1 MVGLAFGD
9 RGSGEEWYSVKR
21 EPTGFTH
28 RLILG
33 CERKV
38 SRIIPG
44 FAMWTSRGIEMFL
57 IGMGKSVEG
66 TDLEEDWLQG
76 FGQI

>member
-1 MVGLAFGD
+1 MVGLACGG
-9 RGSGEEWYSVKR
+9 RGRGGVVFSQEKANRIHSQI
-21 EPTGFTH
+21 
-28 RLILG
+28 ILG
-33 CERKV
+33 CEREV

-44 FAMWTSRGIEMFL
+44 FAMWTSRGIEIL
-57 IGMGKSVEG
+57 LVGMGKSVEG